1 MKRSAVIRTT
11 TVLVSAV
18 LVGLVLS
25 GCSAGS
31 STEAGSDSR
40 AAMPAPGQ
48 VAGDA
53 QLGVDGAASPDLTQ
67 QQVVTTGSLTV
78 TADDPISTATD
89 ATRIVTEAGGRVDSR
104 DETPGTSDQA
114 AQATLTVRIPA
125 DDFDDVLAQLRALG
139 TVNSLS
145 VSAVDVTAQAADLD
159 ARVTALQASVDRLL
173 GLMAASTTTAD
184 LLAAET
190 SLSQRQAEL
199 DGLVAQRDAL
209 ADQVDFSS
217 VFVSFVAPGVVAPGV
232 PTDFWGGV
240 VAGWNA
246 LVAAASGLVVVV
258 GVLVPWLLPLAVV
271 AAVVVLLVR
280 SGRRR
285 AARRSQTPATSAGP
299 DATMDR

>member
-1 MKRSAVIRTT
+1 MKRSAVTRTT
-11 TVLVSAV
+11 TVFMSAA

-31 STEAGSDSR
+31 STETGSDSR
-40 AAMPAPGQ
+40 VAMPAPGQ

-53 QLGVDGAASPDLTQ
+53 QVGVDGAASPDLTR

-78 TADDPISTATD
+78 TADDPIRTATD
-89 ATRIVTEAGGRVDSR
+89 ATEAGGRVDSR

-114 AQATLTVRIPA
+114 PRATLTVRIPA
-125 DDFDDVLAQLRALG
+125 DDFDAVLARLQALG
-139 TVNSLS
+139 TVDNLS

-173 GLMAASTTTAD
+173 GLMAAATTTAD

-217 VFVSFVAPGVVAPGV
+217 VTVSFVAPGSIAPGV

-285 AARRSQTPATSAGP
+285 AARRSATPATTAGP

>member
-1 MKRSAVIRTT
+1 MTRSAVTRTT
-11 TVLVSAV
+11 TVFVSAV

-53 QLGVDGAASPDLTQ
+53 QVGVGGAASPDLTQ

-125 DDFDDVLAQLRALG
+125 DDFDDVLAQLQALG
-139 TVNSLS
+139 TVNNLS

-217 VFVSFVAPGVVAPGV
+217 VFVSFVAPGSVAPGA

-246 LVAAASGLVVVV
+246 LAAAAAGLVVVV